1 MKLNELKGV
10 SDKRLQALNQYG
22 IHSPE
27 DLINFFPRR
36 LIDRSRVSPIA
47 VLSGFGDAV
56 TVIGNVI
63 SIEVVGYRN
72 KKRLEVTIEDD
83 SGRLKGVWFKG
94 VSYFQKFFKKGQLVA
109 FYGTVK
115 QYGRYLTIAH
125 PDTEKLSDS
134 SDIHK
139 VANIVPVYPGSTFFK
154 KTYITSPLIQGWIKQ
169 ILQSTRIK
177 EFLPSYLLQKYHL
190 PDRDSAYKMIHTPT
204 DTKNFYAA
212 LYRFKFEELFLF
224 QLSMAKLKQRI
235 KLRHTGI
242 IFEQLGEYTHRFFNE
257 VIPFTLTEGQKQ
269 SLSAIKKDVRSGKQ
283 MNRLIQGDVGAG
295 KTVVAIGAMLMALD
309 NGYQASFMAPTEI
322 LAEQHYRTLNEYLK
336 PLNIN
341 VRLLTGNQKTTLRR
355 DILTDIQSG
364 GCQIVVGTHAIIQK
378 EVQFAKLGLAVIDEQ
393 HRFGVLQRANLLEKG
408 DYPHILVMSAT
419 PIPRSLAMTLYGDL
433 DVSLIK
439 GLPAGRKP
447 IKTAVR
453 GEKSREK
460 VYRFLQEI
468 LADGGQAY
476 IVYPLVEESEALDLK
491 DATMGYEHIQKR
503 FPGYSV
509 GLLHGRMKSE
519 DKDEVMRAFINNDL
533 QILVSTTVI
542 EVGVD
547 VPNASVMII
556 EHAERFGLSQLH
568 QLRGRIGRGPRQSF
582 CILMTDVKQSKE
594 AKIRL
599 KTMAESNDGFK
610 IAEVD
615 LKLRGPG
622 DFLGTKQ
629 SGLPDFNVADILQD
643 QELLIKAKDEAT
655 TLIKKDPDLE
665 QPDQE
670 ALRRVFV
677 PYFKEKARFYNIT

>member
-1 MKLNELKGV
+1 VKLNELKGV

-47 VLSGFGDAV
+47 VLSGSGDAV

>member
-1 MKLNELKGV
+1 VKLNELKGV

-47 VLSGFGDAV
+47 VLSGSGDAV

-677 PYFKEKARFYNIT
+677 PYFKEKVRFYNIT

>member
-47 VLSGFGDAV
+47 VLSGSGDAV